1 MKGKKDMKLIN
12 EKGKLFGFIN
22 VIDFIVIV
30 FVVAAVGVGGLA
42 FMRNSSSVPS
52 PSQVARVKNSTVFQ
66 GPTSLME
73 FEFYSEEVSDFVADA
88 LFIGAEM
95 FDDTGSNYL
104 GTVTRIEKG
113 PSDTY
118 TVNSE
123 GQSVKTSKEGYYSV
137 RITGEVI
144 GQRTPTG
151 ATVSGEHYGLGHS
164 MVLRAGD
171 AKIYL
176 RLSRI
181 TAKPRRLRRE
191 LSEGEKLYEEMI
203 EENE

>member
-1 MKGKKDMKLIN
+1 MKGNSNMKLIN
-12 EKGKLFGFIN
+12 EKGKLFGLIN

-30 FVVAAVGVGGLA
+30 FVAAAVGIGGFA
-42 FMRNSSSVPS
+42 FIRNSGTVPT
-52 PSQVARVKNSTVFQ
+52 PSQEARVKNSTVFQ

-73 FEFYSEEVSDFVADA
+73 FEFYSEEVSDFVADG

-95 FDDTGSNYL
+95 FDDTASKYL

-118 TVNSE
+118 SVNSE
-123 GQSVKTSKEGYYSV
+123 GQSVKTSREGYYSV
-137 RITGEVI
+137 RITGEVL

-176 RLSRI
+176 RLSGI
-181 TAKPRRLRRE
+181 TAKPRRLRRD
-191 LSEGEKLYEEMI
+191 LSEGDKLYEELI
-203 EENE
+203 KE

>member
-1 MKGKKDMKLIN
+1 MKLIN
-12 EKGKLFGFIN
+12 EKGKLFGIIN

-30 FVVAAVGVGGLA
+30 FVGAIVVIGGLT
-42 FMRNSSSVPS
+42 FLRNSGTVPT
-52 PSQVARVKNSTVFQ
+52 PSQLARAKNSTVFQ
-66 GPTSLME
+66 GPTCLME
-73 FEFYSEEVSDFVADA
+73 FEFYAEEVSDFVADA

-95 FDDTGSNYL
+95 FDDTASKYL

-118 TVNSE
+118 TENSE
-123 GQSVKTSKEGYYSV
+123 GQSVLTSKQGYYSV
-137 RITGEVI
+137 RITGEVL

-176 RLSRI
+176 RLSGI
-181 TAKPRRLRRE
+181 TAKPRRVRRDI
-191 LSEGEKLYEEMI
+191 SEGNKLYEDLIKE
-203 EENE
+203 